1 MEEIVEEQQPTKM
14 IESSPVAYVP
24 VPTDEMT
31 KIEQPPVTVSLVQ
44 SLLQDQSD
52 EVGGKKKK
60 KKKKTKTG
68 RQKEL
73 VNIDF
78 L

>member
-1 MEEIVEEQQPTKM
+1 MEEIVEEQPTKM
-14 IESSPVAYVP
+14 IESSPVPYVP
-24 VPTDEMT
+24 VPTDEPT
-31 KIEQPPVTVSLVQ
+31 KIEQPPATVSLVQ

-60 KKKKTKTG
+60 KKKKAKTG

-78 L
+78 F